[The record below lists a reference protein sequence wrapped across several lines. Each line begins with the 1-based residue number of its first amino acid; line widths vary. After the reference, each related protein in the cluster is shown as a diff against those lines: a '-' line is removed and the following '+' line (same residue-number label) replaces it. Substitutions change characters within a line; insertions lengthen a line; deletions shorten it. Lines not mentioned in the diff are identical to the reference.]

1 MSATRCAPS
10 CSTWTAA
17 RNAPVHAADGAGEV
31 SSVPSPCDAAAAR
44 APGRARHAAHPGL
57 VLATTILA
65 SSLAFVDGSVVNVG
79 LPAIG
84 ASLGADAAA
93 LQWVINAYLLPLSAL
108 LLLGGAAGDRFG
120 RRRLLILGTVLFG
133 ATSLACALAGSPR
146 VLLAARFFQG
156 VSAAL
161 LMPNSLAILG
171 ATFAGAT
178 KGRAVGIWAA
188 TGAAVSAAGPVLG
201 GWLIDMGSWRGIFLI
216 NLPLAAGAIAL
227 AWRYIPADETQREQP
242 LDVAGGV
249 WATGGLGALT
259 YALTVRSGEHQWT
272 ATTIATMLAALLAL
286 VIFVGLER
294 RRGERAMMPVVLFAS
309 RDFIGLSLLTLFLYG
324 ALGAVFVLVP
334 YLMIDAAHY
343 SATAA
348 GAALLPLPLVL
359 AAASPSLGA
368 LAGRIG
374 SRLPLTIGPLV
385 VAVGFLLALRIGA
398 QAAYWREVLPAL
410 LVIAFGLSG
419 AVAPLTTAILT
430 SADPAHTG
438 AASGFNSAVAR
449 TGSLI
454 ATALLGAVLGAQG
467 GALLSAFHV
476 AMLACAIACLA
487 SSVSAYALLNR
498 RPR

>member
-1 MSATRCAPS
+1 MAVREECI
-10 CSTWTAA
+10 
-17 RNAPVHAADGAGEV
+17 RGAGADV
-31 SSVPSPCDAAAAR
+31 SSVPPPCDAAAAR
-44 APGRARHAAHPGL
+44 APCPTRPVSHPGL

-65 SSLAFVDGSVVNVG
+65 SSLAFVDGSVVNVA
-79 LPAIG
+79 LPALARG
-84 ASLGADAAA
+84 LAADAAA

-120 RRRLLILGTVLFG
+120 RRRLLILGTALF
-133 ATSLACALAGSPR
+133 ALASLACALAGSPR
-146 VLLAARFFQG
+146 LLLAARFFQG

-171 ATFAGAT
+171 ATFAGAA

-188 TGAAVSAAGPVLG
+188 TGAAVSAVGPVLG

-216 NLPLAAGAIAL
+216 NLPLAAAAIAL
-227 AWRYIPADETQREQP
+227 AWRYIPADQTEREQP
-242 LDVAGGV
+242 LDLAGGL
-249 WATGGLGALT
+249 WATAGLGALT
-259 YALTVRSGEHQWT
+259 YALTVRSGAHQWT
-272 ATTIATMLAALLAL
+272 SAAIATMFIAVFAL
-286 VIFVGLER
+286 VFFVLVER
-294 RRGERAMMPVVLFAS
+294 RRGERAMMPVILFAS

-359 AAASPSLGA
+359 AALSPFLGG

-385 VAVGFLLALRIGA
+385 VAIGFLMALRIGS
-398 QAAYWREVLPAL
+398 QAYYWREVLPAL

-419 AVAPLTTAILT
+419 AVAPLTTAILS
-430 SADPAHTG
+430 SADAAHTG

-449 TGSLI
+449 SGGLV
-454 ATALLGAVLGAQG
+454 ATALLGAVLAAQG
-467 GALLSAFHV
+467 GALLSAFHT
-476 AMLACAIACLA
+476 AMFVCALACLA
-487 SSVSAYALLNR
+487 SSVSAYALLSR
-498 RPR
+498 RPT